1 LSLSARLSFFLFTRF
16 QQNPYLLSDKQEKQG
31 HKLLDTA
38 YRVITD
44 EGEAKRVLDEMQ
56 KESAIGLDTENYWD
70 AQENHSRIS
79 LVQLAPRQGVI
90 TVIDLLT
97 VQAEILRPLVES
109 PEVTMAAHNARFD
122 EGMLRGAGL
131 RPVAFVDTLRL
142 ARAALRLP
150 SYGLAGVSEHLFG
163 VELDKRYQKSN
174 WRRRPLT
181 RAQLEY
187 AALDARMTLAAYDE
201 LSRIL
206 AEQGKLEQAIRF
218 ATLEPAVEKTETLQ
232 RRRRAPQ
239 PLARPLTAAEHRI
252 LKELKKWRLEKSN
265 REMVAAY
272 MICQDRTLE
281 HLAMEK
287 PQTLDG
293 LQAIYGLGES
303 RISRFGEELL
313 DALRKAAQ
321 DKEESGDA

>member
-1 LSLSARLSFFLFTRF
+1 LPSDHRAQPEHPADKSAF
-16 QQNPYLLSDKQEKQG
+16 
-31 HKLLDTA
+31 
-38 YRVITD
+38 RVITD
-44 EGEAKRVLDEMQ
+44 EAEARRALAELQ
-56 KESAIGLDTENYWD
+56 REPAIGLDTETFWD
-70 AQENHSRIS
+70 AKENHSRVS
-79 LVQLAPRQGVI
+79 LIQLAPREGEI
-90 TVIDLLT
+90 LVIDLLE
-97 VQAEILRPLVES
+97 VDAEVLKPIVES
-109 PEVTMAAHNARFD
+109 PEVIMAAHNARFD
-122 EGMLRGAGL
+122 EGMLKGAGL

-150 SYGLAGVSEHLFG
+150 SYSLAGVSEHIFG

-187 AALDARMTLAAYDE
+187 AALDARMTLALYDE

-206 AEQGKLEQAIRF
+206 AEKGNLEAALRF
-218 ATLEPAVEKTETLQ
+218 ATLEPAAEKQGVTKRQ
-232 RRRRAPQ
+232 RRAPQ
-239 PLARPLTAAEHRI
+239 PLARPLTEDERGI
-252 LKELKKWRLEKSN
+252 LRELKKWRLEKSG

-287 PQTLDG
+287 PETLEA
-293 LQAIYGLGES
+293 LEAIYGLGAS

-313 DALRKAAQ
+313 EALSKARQ
-321 DKEESGDA
+321 LCEKESDQES

>member
-1 LSLSARLSFFLFTRF
+1 
-16 QQNPYLLSDKQEKQG
+16 
-31 HKLLDTA
+31 LLDSA

-44 EGEAKRVLDEMQ
+44 EGEARSALEELRKQ
-56 KESAIGLDTENYWD
+56 SAIGLDTETYWD
-70 AQENHSRIS
+70 AQANHSRIS
-79 LVQLAPRQGVI
+79 LAQLAPRQGEI
-90 TVIDLLT
+90 LVIDLLT
-97 VQAEILRPLVES
+97 VGAEVLRPLVES
-109 PEVTMAAHNARFD
+109 PDVTMAAHNARFD
-122 EGMLRGAGL
+122 EGMLRGEGL
-131 RPVAFVDTLRL
+131 RPQAFVDTLKL
-142 ARAALRLP
+142 ARVALRLP
-150 SYGLAGVSEHLFG
+150 SYSLAGVSEHLFG

-206 AEQGKLEQAIRF
+206 TEQGKLEQAIRF
-218 ATLEPAVEKTETLQ
+218 ATLEPAVEKPGSQ
-232 RRRRAPQ
+232 PRRRRAPQ
-239 PLARPLTAAEHRI
+239 PLARPLTAQERRI

-287 PQTLDG
+287 PRTLDEM
-293 LQAIYGLGES
+293 QAIYGLGAS

-313 DALRKAAQ
+313 DALRKASQ
-321 DKEESGDA
+321 DDEADGKA

>member
-1 LSLSARLSFFLFTRF
+1 VPSDEQDKTVF
-16 QQNPYLLSDKQEKQG
+16 QPDRS
-31 HKLLDTA
+31 A

-44 EGEAKRVLDEMQ
+44 EAEARSALVELQ
-56 KESAIGLDTENYWD
+56 KESVLGLDTETYWD
-70 AQENHSRIS
+70 AKENHSRVS
-79 LVQLAPRQGVI
+79 LVQLAPRGGEI
-90 TVIDLLT
+90 LVIDLLEVET
-97 VQAEILRPLVES
+97 EVIRAVIES

-122 EGMLRGAGL
+122 ETMLRGEGL
-131 RPVAFVDTLRL
+131 RPAGFVDTLRL

-150 SYGLAGVSEHLFG
+150 SYSLAGVSAHLFG
-163 VELDKRYQKSN
+163 IELDKRYQKSN

-181 RAQLEY
+181 RAQLQY
-187 AALDARMTLAAYDE
+187 AALDARMTLELYDE

-206 AEQGKLEQAIRF
+206 SEQGKLEAALGF
-218 ATLEPAVEKTETLQ
+218 STLAPATDKPAAGE

-239 PLARPLTAAEHRI
+239 PLARPLTEEERRI
-252 LKELKKWRLEKSN
+252 LRELKKWRLEKSG

-287 PQTLDG
+287 PATLDA
-293 LQAIYGLGES
+293 LESIYGLGAS

-313 DALRKAAQ
+313 EALRKAQAS
-321 DKEESGDA
+321 E